1 MTRVIEKPGA
11 DAADRHSSARR
22 DLPTPGGPCRSSA
35 TWCGAPSNSRKSSTW
50 CRRSTKGHVSL
61 TPVTACSFRRTF
73 APDRSTVLPAPARRP
88 RGPVRDAQII
98 GDVVGRVVAPQH
110 RGPRRRG
117 GVVVQDLVPGV
128 PIGEADAGEG
138 VVATCEAAYAEV
150 AVPPVDSAIATF
162 RWRRTAMRAP
172 SCRRTVVPV
181 SASRCDR

>member
-1 MTRVIEKPGA
+1 MLLTDTRLRGETCRPPEVRAGAARPGA
-11 DAADRHSSARR
+11 VPRA
-22 DLPTPGGPCRSSA
+22 TPGNRRRGADDRPRATCRS
-35 TWCGAPSNSRKSSTW
+35 P
-50 CRRSTKGHVSL
+50 RS
-61 TPVTACSFRRTF
+61 
-73 APDRSTVLPAPARRP
+73 LPAPSAGPSPLTGARYSRHL
-88 RGPVRDAQII
+88 RGALGPVRDAQII